1 MKVGA
6 KMDTVD
12 RIKGTAKMNGMTLE
26 NLYEKANLPKGY
38 LRDVRAGKSSLT
50 NPRLER
56 IAEVLNTTV
65 EYLRGETDEKNKP
78 TPATESEPTFD
89 NNDINLLVQF
99 YKGFSEEQRKEL
111 VAEAFRIWQ
120 KEQSNN

>member
-1 MKVGA
+1 MIE
-6 KMDTVD
+6 VD
-12 RIKGTAKMNGMTLE
+12 RIKERAKAKDISLKKLYKELE
-26 NLYEKANLPKGY
+26 LPQEY
-38 LRDVRAGKSSLT
+38 LRDVNAGKSSLSEV
-50 NPRLER
+50 RLNK
-56 IAEVLNTTV
+56 IADFLDTTP

-78 TPATESEPTFD
+78 TPATESEPVFD

-99 YKGFSEEQRKEL
+99 YKGFSDEQRKEL

>member
-1 MKVGA
+1 MKEGA
-6 KMDTVD
+6 RMDIVD
-12 RIKGTAKMNGMTLE
+12 RIKGTVKMNGMTLE

-65 EYLRGETDEKNKP
+65 EYLRGETNEKNKP
-78 TPATESEPTFD
+78 APVTESEPKD

-120 KEQSNN
+120 KEQNSN